1 MRRLYDDRGWGPRRP
16 SHPPGAVRPAES
28 SHVSQRPATTSALTS
43 KGLCPIF
50 WCTGRSR
57 GNVSLR
63 RAIAAGLLFVPGV
76 VCAAEDHDLFL
87 STILAKASDRPASLD
102 TAGRDAGDNLVPLP
116 GGERLSGAGAPPL
129 GRALLKPDSPLWPW
143 PPRAPR
149 PWPARPAPPG

>member
-28 SHVSQRPATTSALTS
+28 SHVSRPPATTSTLTS

-57 GNVSLR
+57 GNVSILR

-87 STILAKASDRPASLD
+87 STILAKASERPTSLD
-102 TAGRDAGDNLVPLP
+102 TAGRGPRDNPVSLPRPRSLPVAG
-116 GGERLSGAGAPPL
+116 GAPL
-129 GRALLKPDSPLWPW
+129 
-143 PPRAPR
+143 
-149 PWPARPAPPG
+149 ARPRIHAYFSLFPL